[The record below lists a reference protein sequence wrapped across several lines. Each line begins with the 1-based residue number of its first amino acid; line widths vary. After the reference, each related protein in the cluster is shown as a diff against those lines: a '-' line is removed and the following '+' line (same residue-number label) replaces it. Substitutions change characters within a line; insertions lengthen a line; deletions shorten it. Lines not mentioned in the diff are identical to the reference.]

1 MSLNRASIDTFLLKL
16 THVDPRP
23 KNHFFGLLVGASGG
37 TLVLSGATARAP
49 TEHRRGPQPS
59 V

>member
-23 KNHFFGLLVGASGG
+23 NHFFGLLGAWGG
-37 TLVLSGATARAP
+37 TLVIC
-49 TEHRRGPQPS
+49 RRYSPGTD
-59 V
+59 